1 MNRCC
6 QLFRKLLYFC
16 IRKPYLATSRTIRIK
31 NMKILHTSD
40 LHIGKYIGTYDLKED
55 TEYVLNQVVDTAIRE
70 RVEVVLI
77 SGDIFDRPN
86 PSEEAIKMYVSFLKG
101 LLDKNIKV
109 IAISGNHD
117 SGIRLSAY
125 KDILGKGYFVEGEF
139 NSPMRKVSLNDEYGP
154 VNFYMLPFFTPFIV
168 KSNLKLEKGLEN
180 YDLAMD
186 EIIKRENIDT
196 SQRNII
202 LAHQFVAGFKFG
214 GSEEDFSY
222 SNGDEKNVAGV
233 GIISLDKFQNFD
245 YVALGHIHKPQKIS
259 RETIRYSGSLLKYK
273 TSEIDGPDKSVV
285 IIDLKEKGN
294 IEVKLDPIKPLHPF
308 VKIEG
313 LLSELTNT
321 NPNENDY
328 VYLIVD
334 DDKTPI
340 EAKNKLTPYYKRI
353 VDIEFPNDTLQ
364 QKMNLDTSLADKRPI
379 DFICEYYREKTNK
392 DLDEEN
398 KKLLAEIFIEANK
411 EGGQN

>member
-1 MNRCC
+1 MSENIYVLRR
-6 QLFRKLLYFC
+6 LD
-16 IRKPYLATSRTIRIK
+16 
-31 NMKILHTSD
+31 MKILHTSD

-70 RVEVVLI
+70 RVEVILI
-77 SGDIFDRPN
+77 SGDVFDRPN
-86 PSEEAIKMYVSFLKG
+86 PSEEAIKMYVSFLKE

-139 NSPMRKVSLNDEYGP
+139 NSPMRKVSLSDEYGP

-222 SNGDEKNVAGV
+222 NNGDEKNVAGV

-308 VKIEG
+308 RKIEG

>member
-1 MNRCC
+1 
-6 QLFRKLLYFC
+6 
-16 IRKPYLATSRTIRIK
+16 
-31 NMKILHTSD
+31 MKILHTSD

-77 SGDIFDRPN
+77 SGDVFDRPN
-86 PSEEAIKMYVSFLKG
+86 PSEEAIKMYVSFLKE

-154 VNFYMLPFFTPFIV
+154 VNFYLLPFFTPFIV

>member
-1 MNRCC
+1 
-6 QLFRKLLYFC
+6 
-16 IRKPYLATSRTIRIK
+16 
-31 NMKILHTSD
+31 MKILHTSD

-77 SGDIFDRPN
+77 SGDVFDRPN
-86 PSEEAIKMYVSFLKG
+86 PSEEAIKMYVSFLKQ

-125 KDILGKGYFVEGEF
+125 KEILGKGYFIEGEF

-168 KSNLKLEKGLEN
+168 KSNLKLEKELEN

>member
-1 MNRCC
+1 MSENIYVLRR
-6 QLFRKLLYFC
+6 LD
-16 IRKPYLATSRTIRIK
+16 
-31 NMKILHTSD
+31 MKILHTSD

-77 SGDIFDRPN
+77 SGDVFDRPN
-86 PSEEAIKMYVSFLKG
+86 PSEEAIKMYVSFLKE

-139 NSPMRKVSLNDEYGP
+139 NSPMRKVSLSDEYGP

-233 GIISLDKFQNFD
+233 GIISLDKFQDFD

>member
-1 MNRCC
+1 
-6 QLFRKLLYFC
+6 
-16 IRKPYLATSRTIRIK
+16 
-31 NMKILHTSD
+31 MKILHTSD

-77 SGDIFDRPN
+77 SGDVFDRPN
-86 PSEEAIKMYVSFLKG
+86 PSEEAIKMYVSFLKA

-125 KDILGKGYFVEGEF
+125 KNILGKGYFVEGEF

-294 IEVKLDPIKPLHPF
+294 IEVKLDLIKPLHPF

>member
-1 MNRCC
+1 MSENIYVLRR
-6 QLFRKLLYFC
+6 LD
-16 IRKPYLATSRTIRIK
+16 
-31 NMKILHTSD
+31 MKILHTSD

-77 SGDIFDRPN
+77 SGDVFDRPN
-86 PSEEAIKMYVSFLKG
+86 PSEEAIKMYVSFLKN

>member
-1 MNRCC
+1 
-6 QLFRKLLYFC
+6 
-16 IRKPYLATSRTIRIK
+16 
-31 NMKILHTSD
+31 MKILHTSD

-77 SGDIFDRPN
+77 SGDVFDRPN
-86 PSEEAIKMYVSFLKG
+86 PSEEAIKMYVSFLKK

-222 SNGDEKNVAGV
+222 RNGDEKNVAGV

-285 IIDLKEKGN
+285 IIDLKEKSN

-411 EGGQN
+411 EGRQN

>member
-1 MNRCC
+1 
-6 QLFRKLLYFC
+6 
-16 IRKPYLATSRTIRIK
+16 
-31 NMKILHTSD
+31 MKILHTSD

-77 SGDIFDRPN
+77 SGDVFDRPN
-86 PSEEAIKMYVSFLKG
+86 PSEEAIKMYVSFLKE

-139 NSPMRKVSLNDEYGP
+139 NSPMRKVSLNDEFGP

-273 TSEIDGPDKSVV
+273 TSEIDRPDKSVV

>member
-1 MNRCC
+1 
-6 QLFRKLLYFC
+6 
-16 IRKPYLATSRTIRIK
+16 
-31 NMKILHTSD
+31 MKILHTSD

-77 SGDIFDRPN
+77 SGDVFDRPN
-86 PSEEAIKMYVSFLKG
+86 PSEEAIKMYVSFLKQ

-125 KDILGKGYFVEGEF
+125 KEILGKGYFVEGEF
-139 NSPMRKVSLNDEYGP
+139 NSPMRKVSLNDEFGP
-154 VNFYMLPFFTPFIV
+154 VNFYLLPFFTPFIV

>member
-1 MNRCC
+1 
-6 QLFRKLLYFC
+6 
-16 IRKPYLATSRTIRIK
+16 
-31 NMKILHTSD
+31 MKILHTSD

-77 SGDIFDRPN
+77 SGDVFDRPN
-86 PSEEAIKMYVSFLKG
+86 PSEEAIKMYVSFLKE

-294 IEVKLDPIKPLHPF
+294 IEVKLDSIKPLHPF

>member
-1 MNRCC
+1 
-6 QLFRKLLYFC
+6 
-16 IRKPYLATSRTIRIK
+16 
-31 NMKILHTSD
+31 MKILHTSD

-77 SGDIFDRPN
+77 SGDVFDRPN

-139 NSPMRKVSLNDEYGP
+139 NSPMRKVSLNDEFGP

>member
-1 MNRCC
+1 
-6 QLFRKLLYFC
+6 
-16 IRKPYLATSRTIRIK
+16 
-31 NMKILHTSD
+31 MKILHTSD

-55 TEYVLNQVVDTAIRE
+55 TEYVLNQVVETAIRE

-77 SGDIFDRPN
+77 SGDVFDRPN
-86 PSEEAIKMYVSFLKG
+86 PSEEAIKMYVSFLKE

-139 NSPMRKVSLNDEYGP
+139 NSPMRKVSLSDEYGP

-273 TSEIDGPDKSVV
+273 TSEIDGPNKSVV

>member
-1 MNRCC
+1 MSENIYVLRR
-6 QLFRKLLYFC
+6 LD
-16 IRKPYLATSRTIRIK
+16 
-31 NMKILHTSD
+31 MKILHTSD

-77 SGDIFDRPN
+77 SGDVFDRPN
-86 PSEEAIKMYVSFLKG
+86 PSEEAIKMYVSFLKE

-139 NSPMRKVSLNDEYGP
+139 NSPMRKVSLSDEYGP
-154 VNFYMLPFFTPFIV
+154 VNFYMLPFFTPFVV

>member
-1 MNRCC
+1 
-6 QLFRKLLYFC
+6 
-16 IRKPYLATSRTIRIK
+16 
-31 NMKILHTSD
+31 MKILHTSD

-55 TEYVLNQVVDTAIRE
+55 TEYVLNQVVDTAIRK

>member
-1 MNRCC
+1 
-6 QLFRKLLYFC
+6 
-16 IRKPYLATSRTIRIK
+16 
-31 NMKILHTSD
+31 MKILHTSD

-398 KKLLAEIFIEANK
+398 KKLLAENFIEANK

>member
-1 MNRCC
+1 
-6 QLFRKLLYFC
+6 
-16 IRKPYLATSRTIRIK
+16 
-31 NMKILHTSD
+31 MKILHTSD

-77 SGDIFDRPN
+77 SGDVFDRPN

-398 KKLLAEIFIEANK
+398 KKLLAKIFIEANK

>member
-1 MNRCC
+1 MSENIYALRR
-6 QLFRKLLYFC
+6 LD
-16 IRKPYLATSRTIRIK
+16 
-31 NMKILHTSD
+31 MKILHTSD

-70 RVEVVLI
+70 RIEVVLI
-77 SGDIFDRPN
+77 SGDVFDRPN
-86 PSEEAIKMYVSFLKG
+86 PSEEAIKMYVSFLKQ

-125 KDILGKGYFVEGEF
+125 KEILGKGYFVEGEF

>member
-1 MNRCC
+1 MSENIYALRR
-6 QLFRKLLYFC
+6 LD
-16 IRKPYLATSRTIRIK
+16 
-31 NMKILHTSD
+31 MKILHTSD

-77 SGDIFDRPN
+77 SGDVFDRPN
-86 PSEEAIKMYVSFLKG
+86 PSEEAIKMYVSFLKE

-398 KKLLAEIFIEANK
+398 KKLLAKIFIEANK
-411 EGGQN
+411 EGGQNL

>member
-1 MNRCC
+1 MSENIYVLRR
-6 QLFRKLLYFC
+6 LD
-16 IRKPYLATSRTIRIK
+16 
-31 NMKILHTSD
+31 MKILHTSD

-77 SGDIFDRPN
+77 SGDVFDRPN
-86 PSEEAIKMYVSFLKG
+86 PSEEAIKMYVSFLKK

-313 LLSELTNT
+313 LFSELTNT

>member
-1 MNRCC
+1 
-6 QLFRKLLYFC
+6 
-16 IRKPYLATSRTIRIK
+16 
-31 NMKILHTSD
+31 MKILHTSD

-55 TEYVLNQVVDTAIRE
+55 TEYVLNQVVDTAIKE

-77 SGDIFDRPN
+77 SGDVFDRPN
-86 PSEEAIKMYVSFLKG
+86 PSEEAIKMYVSFLKE

-139 NSPMRKVSLNDEYGP
+139 NSPMRKVSLNDEFGP

>member
-1 MNRCC
+1 
-6 QLFRKLLYFC
+6 
-16 IRKPYLATSRTIRIK
+16 
-31 NMKILHTSD
+31 MKILHTSD

-86 PSEEAIKMYVSFLKG
+86 PSEEAIKMYVSFLKA

-125 KDILGKGYFVEGEF
+125 KNILGKGYFVEGEF
-139 NSPMRKVSLNDEYGP
+139 NSPMRKVSLSDEYGQ

>member
-1 MNRCC
+1 
-6 QLFRKLLYFC
+6 
-16 IRKPYLATSRTIRIK
+16 
-31 NMKILHTSD
+31 MKILHTSD

-77 SGDIFDRPN
+77 SGDVFDRPN
-86 PSEEAIKMYVSFLKG
+86 PSEEAIKMYVSFLKQ

-125 KDILGKGYFVEGEF
+125 KAILGKGYFVEGEF
-139 NSPMRKVSLNDEYGP
+139 NSPMRKVSLSDEFGP

-233 GIISLDKFQNFD
+233 EIISLDKFQNFD

>member
-1 MNRCC
+1 MSENIYVLRR
-6 QLFRKLLYFC
+6 LD
-16 IRKPYLATSRTIRIK
+16 
-31 NMKILHTSD
+31 MKILHTSD

-77 SGDIFDRPN
+77 SGDVFDRPN
-86 PSEEAIKMYVSFLKG
+86 PSEEAIKMYVSFLKE

-259 RETIRYSGSLLKYK
+259 RKTIRYSGSLLKYK

>member
-1 MNRCC
+1 
-6 QLFRKLLYFC
+6 
-16 IRKPYLATSRTIRIK
+16 
-31 NMKILHTSD
+31 MKILHTSD

-77 SGDIFDRPN
+77 SGDVFDRPN
-86 PSEEAIKMYVSFLKG
+86 PSEEAIKMYVSFLKE

-379 DFICEYYREKTNK
+379 DFICKYYREKTNK

>member
-1 MNRCC
+1 MSENIYVLRR
-6 QLFRKLLYFC
+6 LD
-16 IRKPYLATSRTIRIK
+16 
-31 NMKILHTSD
+31 MKILHTSD

-55 TEYVLNQVVDTAIRE
+55 TEYVLNQVVDAAIRE

-77 SGDIFDRPN
+77 SGDVFDRPN
-86 PSEEAIKMYVSFLKG
+86 PSEEAIKMYVSFLKE

-180 YDLAMD
+180 YNLAMD

>member
-1 MNRCC
+1 
-6 QLFRKLLYFC
+6 
-16 IRKPYLATSRTIRIK
+16 
-31 NMKILHTSD
+31 MKILHTSD

-77 SGDIFDRPN
+77 SGDVFDRPN
-86 PSEEAIKMYVSFLKG
+86 PSEEAIKMYVSFLKQ

-125 KDILGKGYFVEGEF
+125 KEILGKGYFVEGEF

-285 IIDLKEKGN
+285 IIDLKKKGN

>member
-1 MNRCC
+1 
-6 QLFRKLLYFC
+6 
-16 IRKPYLATSRTIRIK
+16 
-31 NMKILHTSD
+31 MKILHTSD

-77 SGDIFDRPN
+77 SGDVFDRPN
-86 PSEEAIKMYVSFLKG
+86 PSEEAIKMYVSFLKQ

-125 KDILGKGYFVEGEF
+125 KEILGKGYFVEGEF

-364 QKMNLDTSLADKRPI
+364 QKMNLDTSLANKRPI

>member
-1 MNRCC
+1 
-6 QLFRKLLYFC
+6 
-16 IRKPYLATSRTIRIK
+16 
-31 NMKILHTSD
+31 MKILHTSD
-40 LHIGKYIGTYDLKED
+40 LHIDKYIGTYDLKED

-77 SGDIFDRPN
+77 SGDVFDRPN
-86 PSEEAIKMYVSFLKG
+86 PSEEAIKMYVSFLKE

-139 NSPMRKVSLNDEYGP
+139 NSPMRKVSLSDEYGP

-233 GIISLDKFQNFD
+233 GIISLDKFQDFD

>member
-1 MNRCC
+1 
-6 QLFRKLLYFC
+6 
-16 IRKPYLATSRTIRIK
+16 
-31 NMKILHTSD
+31 MKILHTSD

-77 SGDIFDRPN
+77 SGDVFDRPN
-86 PSEEAIKMYVSFLKG
+86 PSEEAIKMYVSFLKQ

-125 KDILGKGYFVEGEF
+125 KEILGKGYFVEGEF

-186 EIIKRENIDT
+186 EIIKRENIDN

-273 TSEIDGPDKSVV
+273 TSEIDGPNKSVV

-398 KKLLAEIFIEANK
+398 KKLLAEIFIEANR

>member
-1 MNRCC
+1 
-6 QLFRKLLYFC
+6 
-16 IRKPYLATSRTIRIK
+16 
-31 NMKILHTSD
+31 MKILHTSD

-86 PSEEAIKMYVSFLKG
+86 PSEEAIKMYVSFLKA

-109 IAISGNHD
+109 ITISGNHD

-139 NSPMRKVSLNDEYGP
+139 NSPMRKVSLSDEYGQ

-180 YDLAMD
+180 YDLAMG

>member
-1 MNRCC
+1 MSENIYVLRR
-6 QLFRKLLYFC
+6 L
-16 IRKPYLATSRTIRIK
+16 

-55 TEYVLNQVVDTAIRE
+55 TEYVLNQVVDTAIKE

-77 SGDIFDRPN
+77 SGDVFDRPN
-86 PSEEAIKMYVSFLKG
+86 PSEEAIKMYVSFLKA

-109 IAISGNHD
+109 IDISGNHD

-392 DLDEEN
+392 DLDEKN

>member
-1 MNRCC
+1 
-6 QLFRKLLYFC
+6 
-16 IRKPYLATSRTIRIK
+16 
-31 NMKILHTSD
+31 MKILHTSD

-245 YVALGHIHKPQKIS
+245 YVALGHIHASQKIKYDYVRYAGSLMKYSFDEVHQKKGMVEVTIDETGVSTQIIPLKPQKDLVKVVGKY
-259 RETIRYSGSLLKYK
+259 EDVLHYPNNEDDFVAVELL
-273 TSEIDGPDKSVV
+273 DKQV
-285 IIDLKEKGN
+285 IGHAYDFLKEKYPYLLQ
-294 IEVKLDPIKPLHPF
+294 ITYQSLEKLK
-308 VKIEG
+308 
-313 LLSELTNT
+313 TNQT
-321 NPNENDY
+321 ASSLDVE
-328 VYLIVD
+328 
-334 DDKTPI
+334 KQSPI
-340 EAKNKLTPYYKRI
+340 EIFK
-353 VDIEFPNDTLQ
+353 EFYEKMKGEAMSQESEEIIQ
-364 QKMNLDTSLADKRPI
+364 QLL
-379 DFICEYYREKTNK
+379 
-392 DLDEEN
+392 EEVSEDD
-398 KKLLAEIFIEANK
+398 AH
-411 EGGQN
+411 

>member
-1 MNRCC
+1 MSENIYVLRR
-6 QLFRKLLYFC
+6 LD
-16 IRKPYLATSRTIRIK
+16 
-31 NMKILHTSD
+31 MKILHTSD

-77 SGDIFDRPN
+77 SGDVFDRPN

>member
-1 MNRCC
+1 MSENIYVLRR
-6 QLFRKLLYFC
+6 LD
-16 IRKPYLATSRTIRIK
+16 
-31 NMKILHTSD
+31 MKILHTSD

-77 SGDIFDRPN
+77 SGDVFDRPN
-86 PSEEAIKMYVSFLKG
+86 PSEEAIKMYVSFLKE

-139 NSPMRKVSLNDEYGP
+139 NSPMRKVSLSDEYGP

>member
-1 MNRCC
+1 MSENIYALRR
-6 QLFRKLLYFC
+6 LD
-16 IRKPYLATSRTIRIK
+16 
-31 NMKILHTSD
+31 MKILHTSD

-168 KSNLKLEKGLEN
+168 KSNLKLEKGLES

>member
-1 MNRCC
+1 
-6 QLFRKLLYFC
+6 
-16 IRKPYLATSRTIRIK
+16 
-31 NMKILHTSD
+31 MKILHTSD

-77 SGDIFDRPN
+77 SGDVFDRPN
-86 PSEEAIKMYVSFLKG
+86 PSEEAIKIYVSFLKI

>member
-1 MNRCC
+1 
-6 QLFRKLLYFC
+6 
-16 IRKPYLATSRTIRIK
+16 
-31 NMKILHTSD
+31 MKILHTSD

-55 TEYVLNQVVDTAIRE
+55 TEYVLNQVVDTAIKE

-86 PSEEAIKMYVSFLKG
+86 PSEEAIKMYVSFLKA

-139 NSPMRKVSLNDEYGP
+139 NSPMRKVSLSDEYGQ

-196 SQRNII
+196 SQRNIV

-321 NPNENDY
+321 NSNENDY

-364 QKMNLDTSLADKRPI
+364 QKMNLDTSLAEKRPI

>member
-1 MNRCC
+1 MSENIYVLRR
-6 QLFRKLLYFC
+6 LD
-16 IRKPYLATSRTIRIK
+16 
-31 NMKILHTSD
+31 MKILHTSD

-233 GIISLDKFQNFD
+233 GIINLDKFQNFD

>member
-1 MNRCC
+1 MSENIYVLRR
-6 QLFRKLLYFC
+6 LD
-16 IRKPYLATSRTIRIK
+16 
-31 NMKILHTSD
+31 MKILHTSD

-77 SGDIFDRPN
+77 SGDVFDRPN
-86 PSEEAIKMYVSFLKG
+86 PSEEAIKMYVSFLKA

-321 NPNENDY
+321 NPSENDY

>member
-1 MNRCC
+1 
-6 QLFRKLLYFC
+6 
-16 IRKPYLATSRTIRIK
+16 
-31 NMKILHTSD
+31 MKILHTSD

-55 TEYVLNQVVDTAIRE
+55 TEYVLNQVVDTAIKE

-86 PSEEAIKMYVSFLKG
+86 PSEEAIKMYVSFLKA
-101 LLDKNIKV
+101 LLDKNIKI

-139 NSPMRKVSLNDEYGP
+139 NSPMRKVSLSDEYGQ

-233 GIISLDKFQNFD
+233 GIVSLDKFQNFD